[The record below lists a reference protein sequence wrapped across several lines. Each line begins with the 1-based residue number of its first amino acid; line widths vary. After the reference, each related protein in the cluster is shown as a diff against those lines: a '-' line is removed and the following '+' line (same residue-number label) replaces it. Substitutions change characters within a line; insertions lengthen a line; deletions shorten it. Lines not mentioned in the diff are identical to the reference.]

1 MILLTVGSL
10 LLISAVPPA
19 VAFLPSH
26 RIMSHQ
32 PSHRHLV
39 PSVQPL
45 AQPRQRIFQRAA
57 ASRRHAVQKRQTS
70 GQLWQLRK
78 VQASY
83 ERLVGEK
90 DVIIDAWVYQY
101 LSTIERVIAF
111 GIFDSFVANAL
122 VNSGLQ
128 DGWTYENVICT
139 PQVEQIEALG
149 GIINHRSL
157 DQVGD
162 HKLRLMVDT
171 HHQCC
176 KDERHFVEFYQD
188 LSEEL
193 AKPEYDLWGI
203 CQPIYIRMPQDDLC
217 RAMETIIGSMGLE
230 TSRKDFH
237 GPIDRQMELFEQERQ
252 AKLKTLAE
260 QKI

>member
-1 MILLTVGSL
+1 M
-10 LLISAVPPA
+10 PPA

-32 PSHRHLV
+32 PFHRHLV

-45 AQPRQRIFQRAA
+45 AQPRQRIFQRVATW
-57 ASRRHAVQKRQTS
+57 RHAEEGQTS
-70 GQLWQLRK
+70 GQLVGEALW
-78 VQASY
+78 

-90 DVIIDAWVYQY
+90 DLIIDGWLYTY
-101 LSTIERVIAF
+101 LSTIEKVNAF
-111 GIFDSFVANAL
+111 AIFENFVANAL

-139 PQVEQIEALG
+139 PQLEQIEALG

-162 HKLRLMVDT
+162 HTLRLMVDT
-171 HHQCC
+171 HHKCC
-176 KDERHFVEFYQD
+176 KDERHFVDFYQD

-217 RAMETIIGSMGLE
+217 RAMEIIIGSMGLE

-237 GPIDRQMELFEQERQ
+237 GPIDRQMELFEQDRQ
-252 AKLKTLAE
+252 AKLKRLAE